1 MELAG
6 LSVAAAV
13 EKEYTPET
21 YRRLLVVCGP
31 GNDGCVDAVDGVVR
45 VAAVIRSSEACGALV
60 VVVVVAAG
68 GMDWLRR
75 GT

>member
-13 EKEYTPET
+13 EKEYKPET
-21 YRRLLVVCGP
+21 YRRLRVVCGP
-31 GNDGCVDAVDGVVR
+31 GNNGCVDAVDSVVR
-45 VAAVIRSSEACGALV
+45 AAAVIRSSEACGALV